1 MRGQTT
7 HKQINIFHQ
16 VGTGTDWED
25 TEQATGTVCATLG
38 LACSG
43 SLLYTAQLSSHDFLS
58 DYITFSLA
66 TEHRINITES
76 NTFHQADR

>member
-1 MRGQTT
+1 MRQGNTQVKFSPYGGCIFVRGQTT

-43 SLLYTAQLSSHDFLS
+43 SLLYTDQLSSHDFL
-58 DYITFSLA
+58 
-66 TEHRINITES
+66 
-76 NTFHQADR
+76 